1 MNDGVARMSPAVAR
15 QIRTCMGLPNAP
27 SAVQGRLGSA
37 KGMWILD
44 TQTSSSSDEIWIE
57 TFPSQ
62 RKWAMDWERAD
73 EHHRTLEIRGIAL
86 MPKCASFNLQFLPVI
101 EDRAKDKLK
110 MRQAIG
116 SLLKDNLRNELDGQK
131 RALQIPLQF
140 RQWTH
145 ENATH
150 KHDRIIYGHVPF
162 LGAMPQ
168 EIEEVMNMMLD
179 AGFDPSNEF
188 LKNITFD
195 IQKRKCDTLMK
206 KLNIKVGRSVYLYMV
221 VDFLGVLEE
230 DEIHVGF
237 STAFEADEAWSK
249 TMLHGIDVLV
259 ARSPAHFNSDIQKV
273 KAVFKPELADL
284 TDVVVFSSKGNIPL
298 ADKLSGG
305 DYDGDLAWV
314 CWEPRIVDNFVS
326 APPPKPDELEDLSQ
340 YMPKDKETFRDL
352 VTKND
357 KSVGRATRAMLNS
370 AFKFNLSKSMLG
382 ACTNYKERLCYDRNS
397 ISDKPARILS
407 TLLSNLVDQS
417 KQGLRFDYSDF
428 QRLLKDYQLPTQV
441 DDPIYKKSN
450 HWPPNMQTVHIIDY
464 LKFDVAKP
472 TIDKEL
478 RSFHE
483 ALKSAEPTSWDEDLV
498 SLYKDYAEQSG
509 DQSQSDRILIKYLKA
524 DIELVRAEWEA
535 FSRQGDDSVS
545 FTERVTRTYASWQA
559 IEPHEKALSGSHKG
573 RTRRLLRGHEY
584 TEWALL
590 KASTAFSMYHGKAPR
605 FVWQMACAQL
615 CWLKALAV
623 MKKNNGYNSQGAVV
637 GAPRVVVPSMYAS
650 LRPDAKFVK
659 QMTAKMEGVSHF
671 DMCDDSD
678 DDDMKTTRMTLN
690 E

>member
-15 QIRTCMGLPNAP
+15 QIRTCLGLLGAP

-44 TQTSSSSDEIWIE
+44 TQTSASSDEIWIE

-73 EHHRTLEIRGIAL
+73 EHHRTLEVRGIAL

-101 EDRAKDKLK
+101 EDRAKDKAM

-131 RALQIPLQF
+131 RALQTSLQF

-150 KHDRIIYGHVPF
+150 KHDRLIHGHVPF
-162 LGAMPQ
+162 QGGMPQ

-195 IQKRKCDTLMK
+195 IQKRKCDMLMK

-230 DEIHVGF
+230 DEVHVGF

-249 TMLHGIDVLV
+249 TMLHGIEVLV

-273 KAVFKPELADL
+273 KAVFRPELADL
-284 TDVVVFSSKGNIPL
+284 TDVVIFSSKGNLPL

-314 CWEPRIVDNFVS
+314 CWEPRIVDNFVT
-326 APPPKPDELEDLSQ
+326 APSPEQLDLSQ
-340 YMPKDKETFRDL
+340 YMSKDTETFREL
-352 VTKND
+352 LENND
-357 KSVGRATRAMLNS
+357 KSVGLATRAMLNS
-370 AFKFNLSKSMLG
+370 AFQFNLSKSMLG
-382 ACTNYKERLCYDRNS
+382 GCTNYKERSCYARNS
-397 ISDKPARILS
+397 VSDRPAVVLS
-407 TLLSNLVDQS
+407 TLLSNLVDQP
-417 KQGLRFDYSDF
+417 KQGLRFDYSNF
-428 QRLLKDYQLPTQV
+428 QQLLKDLKVPTHL
-441 DDPIYKKSN
+441 DDPIYKKSD
-450 HWPPNMQTVHIIDY
+450 HWPPNVQTVHIIDY

-478 RSFHE
+478 KSFHE
-483 ALKSAEPTSWDEDLV
+483 ALKSAEPTNWDEDLV
-498 SLYKDYAEQSG
+498 SLFKDYAEQSG
-509 DQSQSDRILIKYLKA
+509 DQSQSDRSLVTHLKA

-535 FSRQGDDSVS
+535 FSRHGDDSIS
-545 FTERVTRTYASWQA
+545 FAERVTRTYASWQA
-559 IEPHEKALSGSHKG
+559 VRPREKALSGSHKG
-573 RTRRLLRGHEY
+573 NMIQRLLRGHEY
-584 TEWALL
+584 SEWELL
-590 KASTAFSMYHGKAPR
+590 KASTAFSMYYVKAPR

-623 MKKNNGYNSQGAVV
+623 MKKNNNNYNSQGAVV

-659 QMTAKMEGVSHF
+659 QMTAKMEGGSHF
-671 DMCDDSD
+671 DMSDDSD
-678 DDDMKTTRMTLN
+678 DDDMKNDTN
-690 E
+690 DF